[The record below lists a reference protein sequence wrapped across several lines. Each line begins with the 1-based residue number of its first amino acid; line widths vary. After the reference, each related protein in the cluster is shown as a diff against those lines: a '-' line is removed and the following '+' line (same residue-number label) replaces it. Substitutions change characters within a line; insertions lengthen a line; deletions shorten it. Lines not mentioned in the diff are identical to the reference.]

1 MPRLTTRHLELP
13 CPVIGA
19 NARMSRKFDIGKAAL
34 YALAAKVG
42 GVPKDTFKGF
52 MVMDIRL
59 GPRPALRARGRN
71 RSARRRA
78 R

>member
-1 MPRLTTRHLELP
+1 MPRTTTRHMELE

-19 NARMSRKFDIGKAAL
+19 KARMSREFDIGRAAL
-34 YALAAKVG
+34 YALAAKIG
-42 GVPKDTFKGF
+42 GVPKETFKGF
-52 MVMDIRL
+52 MVMDIKL
-59 GPRPALRARGRN
+59 GPRPVLKTRGRK